1 MIYPLLLS
9 SPVSEHLWGGER
21 LVSDFGLGSDDM
33 KHAGEA
39 WLLSCNKHAENTV
52 KNGVFAGLNLS
63 EAVSKMGINV
73 LGENVLKFPYFPIS
87 VKLIDA
93 KDRLSV
99 KVHPDNEYALAQEG
113 QHGKTKMWYVVDC
126 EEDTNIIYGLKHE
139 INRDEL
145 ERRIRTNS
153 LNEICNFVKVKKGD
167 VFYIKPGTI
176 YAAGKGILLAEVE
189 QNTNL
194 AYRISDYGRLGAD
207 GKPRPLHISKALD
220 VINRKRMQR
229 NDLEPDI
236 TIYPF
241 GIVKTLSQCEYFTV
255 EHLTLKG
262 KAGLMEEK
270 SFLSAVLLDGEA
282 VLSYLGGSMRLKK
295 GDSIF
300 VPAKCRI
307 TLMGEADIICT
318 HI

>member
-1 MIYPLLLS
+1 M
-9 SPVSEHLWGGER
+9 
-21 LVSDFGLGSDDM
+21 D
-33 KHAGEA
+33 K
-39 WLLSCNKHAENTV
+39 TV
-52 KNGVFAGLNLS
+52 KIPEIFASNGEDAFRALEREVTAEIGKLS
-63 EAVSKMGINV
+63 GKIILTGGGVV
-73 LGENVLKFPYFPIS
+73 
-87 VKLIDA
+87 
-93 KDRLSV
+93 KDRR
-99 KVHPDNEYALAQEG
+99 NYAPLHQNGDIFFIEAG
-113 QHGKTKMWYVVDC
+113 TLHA
-126 EEDTNIIYGLKHE
+126 
-139 INRDEL
+139 
-145 ERRIRTNS
+145 
-153 LNEICNFVKVKKGD
+153 IC
-167 VFYIKPGTI
+167 
-176 YAAGKGILLAEVE
+176 KGILLAEVE

>member
-1 MIYPLLLS
+1 MIYPLLLE
-9 SPVSEHLWGGER
+9 SPVEEHIWGGER
-21 LVSDFGLGSDDM
+21 LINEFGLGSENT

-39 WLLSCNKHAENTV
+39 WLLSCNKQAENTV
-52 KNGVFAGLNLS
+52 KNGMYAGLKLS

-99 KVHPDNEYALAQEG
+99 KVHPDNEYAMTQEG
-113 QHGKTKMWYVVDC
+113 QYGKTKMWYVVDC
-126 EEDTNIIYGLKHE
+126 EEDARIIYGLKCE

-153 LNEICNFVKVKKGD
+153 LNEICNFLKVKKGD
-167 VFYIKPGTI
+167 VFYIKPGTV

-189 QNTNL
+189 QNTNIF
-194 AYRISDYGRLGAD
+194 YRISDYGRLGAD
-207 GKPRPLHISKALD
+207 GNVRPLHISKALD

-241 GIVKTLSQCEYFTV
+241 GIVKTLAECEYFTV
-255 EHLTLKG
+255 EHLNLKG

-270 SFLSAVLLDGEA
+270 SFLSVVLLDGEA
-282 VLSYLGGSMRLKK
+282 VLSYLGGTMRLKK
-295 GDSIF
+295 GDSLF

-307 TLMGEADIICT
+307 TLTGDADVICT